1 VLNGRGAFRVFA
13 SSLCCHGPLLHDC
26 SVCVEKDVVCWKGPV
41 LVPRVTLRGGKS
53 YDVPAGQ
60 TVAQALAAGGIAVG
74 DDLLAASVNGQST
87 DLSALLS
94 SDATIEPLR
103 FDSPEGREVYR
114 HSSTHIMAQAVKE
127 LFPTAQLTIGPALED
142 SFYYDFA
149 YDRPF
154 TPEDLEKIEVRAREI
169 AQRRLPIARREFSKP
184 EAIDFFKRRGEHY
197 KVELIQG
204 FPDAEPISAYS
215 QGEFVDL
222 CRGPHLPSTGHVG
235 AFKLLTTAG
244 AYWRGDE
251 RNPMLQRIYGTSFP
265 TKTELDAHLA
275 RLEEIK
281 RRDHRKVGKE
291 LDLISVQDEIGPGLV
306 LWHPK
311 GAAVRLLIENFWR
324 EQHIKDG
331 YELVYSPHVA
341 RLDLWKTSGH
351 VDYYRENMFAS
362 MKLEGSE
369 YQLKPMNCPYHIM
382 IYKSHLRSYR
392 DLPIR
397 YGELGTVYRYERT
410 GVLHGLLRVRG
421 FTQDDAHLF
430 CRPDQ
435 IETEV
440 SRVLDF
446 TFFILR
452 TFGFSEFEV
461 FLSTRPKESVG
472 SEEHWTL
479 ATSALEAAL
488 KNRNIAF
495 HLDPGGGAF
504 YGPKIDI
511 KIKDA
516 LGRSWQ
522 CSTIQVD
529 FNNPERFQLAYIGED
544 GKPHQPIMIHRALM
558 GSIERFFGILV
569 EHYGGA
575 FPTWL
580 APVQAVVLAIT
591 DSQRE
596 YVAKVVADM
605 KAAGF
610 RVEADLR
617 NEKIGLK
624 IREAEKAKIPF
635 MFVAGERE
643 VHSGSLSVRG
653 RSGANLGTMTVAGA
667 LDLLRVEVSRA
678 GQQPSPTS

>member
-1 VLNGRGAFRVFA
+1 MKVVLKNGAGRTIESGESVQTVL
-13 SSLCCHGPLLHDC
+13 SSLGALD
-26 SVCVEKDVVCWKGPV
+26 SQV
-41 LVPRVTLRGGKS
+41 
-53 YDVPAGQ
+53 
-60 TVAQALAAGGIAVG
+60 LAAK
-74 DDLLAASVNGQST
+74 VNGQVV
-87 DLSALLS
+87 DLSKPLS
-94 SDATIEPLR
+94 GDATIEPLR
-103 FDSPEGREVYR
+103 FDSAEGREVYR

-127 LFPTAQLTIGPALED
+127 LFPSAQLTIGPALED
-142 SFYYDFA
+142 GFYYDFA
-149 YDRPF
+149 FDRPF
-154 TPEDLEKIEVRAREI
+154 TPEDLTKIEERVGEI
-169 AQRRLPIARREFSKP
+169 IRRNLTIGRREFTKP
-184 EAIDFFKRRGEHY
+184 EAIEFFRSRGEQY

-204 FPDAEPISAYS
+204 FPDGESITAYT
-215 QGEFVDL
+215 QGDFVDL

-235 AFKLLTTAG
+235 ALKLLTTAG

-265 TKTELDAHLA
+265 TQGDLDAYLA

-311 GAAVRLLIENFWR
+311 GAAIRLLIENFWR

-351 VDYYRENMFAS
+351 VDYYRENMFTS

-382 IYKSHLRSYR
+382 IYKSRLRSYR
-392 DLPIR
+392 DLPVR

-435 IETEV
+435 IEAEV
-440 SRVLDF
+440 TRVLDF
-446 TFFILR
+446 TFFMLR
-452 TFGFSEFEV
+452 TFGFTEFEV

-472 SEEHWTL
+472 GDEHWSL
-479 ATSALEAAL
+479 AISALEAAL
-488 KNRNIAF
+488 KSRNIVYQ
-495 HLDPGGGAF
+495 LDAGGGAF

-522 CSTIQVD
+522 CSTVQVD
-529 FNNPERFQLAYIGED
+529 FNNPERFELSYIGED
-544 GKPHQPIMIHRALM
+544 GKAHQPIMIHRALL
-558 GSIERFFGILV
+558 GSIERFFGILI

-580 APVQAVVLAIT
+580 APVQAVVMAIT
-591 DSQRE
+591 DNQRE
-596 YVAKVVADM
+596 YAAKVAADL

-610 RVEADLR
+610 RADADLR

-624 IREAEKAKIPF
+624 IREAERAKVPF
-635 MFVAGERE
+635 MFVVGDRE
-643 VHSGSLSVRG
+643 VQSGMVSVRG
-653 RSGANLGTMTVAGA
+653 RSGANLGSMTIAGA
-667 LDLLRVEVSRA
+667 LDLLRREADRV
-678 GQQPSPTS
+678 GQQLSPTS

>member
-1 VLNGRGAFRVFA
+1 MNVSVND
-13 SSLCCHGPLLHDC
+13 GPSGDIQ
-26 SVCVEKDVVCWKGPV
+26 
-41 LVPRVTLRGGKS
+41 TGKTVS
-53 YDVPAGQ
+53 DALSELGIAGQ
-60 TVAQALAAGGIAVG
+60 DILAAKVDGAV
-74 DDLLAASVNGQST
+74 V
-87 DLSALLS
+87 DLSRPLCGS
-94 SDATIEPLR
+94 PVVEPLR
-103 FDSPEGREVYR
+103 FDRAEGREVYR

-149 YDRPF
+149 FERPF
-154 TPEDLEKIEVRAREI
+154 TPEDLERIEERAAEI
-169 AQRRLPIARREFSKP
+169 IKRNLTITRREFSKQD
-184 EAIDFFKRRGEHY
+184 AIDFFRARGERY

-204 FPDAEPISAYS
+204 FPDGEPITAYA
-215 QGEFVDL
+215 QGDFVDL
-222 CRGPHLPSTGHVG
+222 CRGPHLPTTGSVG
-235 AFKLLTTAG
+235 TIKLLNTAG

-265 TKTELDAHLA
+265 TRAEVDAYLA

-291 LDLISVQDEIGPGLV
+291 LDLISIQDEIGPGLV

-311 GAAVRLLIENFWR
+311 GAAVRLAIENFWR
-324 EQHIKDG
+324 EQHIRDG
-331 YELVYSPHVA
+331 YELVYSPHTA

-351 VDYYRENMFAS
+351 LDYYRENMFPS

-382 IYKSHLRSYR
+382 IYQSHLRSYR

-410 GVLHGLLRVRG
+410 GVLHGLMRVRG

-435 IETEV
+435 MEHEV

-446 TFFILR
+446 TFFVLQ
-452 TFGFSEFEV
+452 TFGFHQFEV

-472 SEEHWTL
+472 GDEHWTL

-488 KNRNIAF
+488 KSRNISF

-522 CSTIQVD
+522 CSTVQVD
-529 FNNPERFQLAYIGED
+529 FNNPERFELSYIGED
-544 GKPHQPIMIHRALM
+544 GKAHRPIMIHRALM
-558 GSIERFFGILV
+558 GSIERFFGILI

-580 APVQAVVLAIT
+580 APVQAVVMNIT
-591 DSQRE
+591 DRQQD
-596 YVAKVVADM
+596 YVAAVVTQL
-605 KAAGF
+605 KTAGF
-610 RVEADLR
+610 RAETDLR
-617 NEKIGLK
+617 NEKIGFK

-635 MFVAGERE
+635 MLVAGNRE
-643 VHSGSLSVRG
+643 MQDGTLSVRG
-653 RSGANLGTMTVAGA
+653 RSGSNLGNKTVAEV
-667 LDLLRVEVSRA
+667 LDLLQAEVKYTQREL
-678 GQQPSPTS
+678 QHTH

>member
-1 VLNGRGAFRVFA
+1 MKVSVKD
-13 SSLCCHGPLLHDC
+13 GPSGDIQ
-26 SVCVEKDVVCWKGPV
+26 S
-41 LVPRVTLRGGKS
+41 
-53 YDVPAGQ
+53 
-60 TVAQALAAGGIAVG
+60 GIAVG
-74 DDLLAASVNGQST
+74 GALSELGVVDRDILAAKVDGAVV
-87 DLSALLS
+87 DLSRPLS
-94 SDATIEPLR
+94 ESSILEPLR
-103 FDSPEGREVYR
+103 FDSAEGREVYR

-127 LFPTAQLTIGPALED
+127 LFPAAQLTIGPALED

-149 YDRPF
+149 FERPF
-154 TPEDLEKIEVRAREI
+154 TAEDLQRIEERAAEI
-169 AQRRLPIARREFSKP
+169 IKRNLTITRREFSKQD
-184 EAIDFFKRRGEHY
+184 AIDFFRARGEHY

-204 FPDAEPISAYS
+204 FPDGEPITAYT
-215 QGEFVDL
+215 QGDFVDL
-222 CRGPHLPSTGHVG
+222 CRGPHLPTTGSVG
-235 AFKLLTTAG
+235 AIKLLNTAG

-265 TKTELDAHLA
+265 TKAEVDAYLA

-291 LDLISVQDEIGPGLV
+291 LDLISIQDEIGPGLV

-311 GAAVRLLIENFWR
+311 GAAIRLLIENFWR
-324 EQHIKDG
+324 EQHIRDG
-331 YELVYSPHVA
+331 YQLVYSPHTA

-351 VDYYRENMFAS
+351 LDYYRENMFPS

-382 IYKSHLRSYR
+382 IYQSHLRSYR

-410 GVLHGLLRVRG
+410 GVLHGLMRVRG

-435 IETEV
+435 MEHEV

-446 TFFILR
+446 TFFVLQ
-452 TFGFSEFEV
+452 TFGFQQFEV

-472 SEEHWTL
+472 GDEHWTL

-488 KNRNIAF
+488 KSREISF

-522 CSTIQVD
+522 CSTVQVD
-529 FNNPERFQLAYIGED
+529 FNNPERFELSYIGED
-544 GKPHQPIMIHRALM
+544 GKAHRPIMIHRALM
-558 GSIERFFGILV
+558 GSIERFFGILI

-580 APVQAVVLAIT
+580 APVQAVVMNIT
-591 DSQRE
+591 DHQQD
-596 YVAKVVADM
+596 YVTAVVAQL
-605 KAAGF
+605 KAAGV
-610 RVEADLR
+610 RAEADLR
-617 NEKIGLK
+617 NEKIGFK
-624 IREAEKAKIPF
+624 IREAEKAKVPF
-635 MFVAGERE
+635 MLVAGNRE
-643 VHSGSLSVRG
+643 MQDGTLSVRG
-653 RSGANLGTMTVAGA
+653 RSGSNLGNKTVAEV
-667 LDLLRVEVSRA
+667 LDLLQAEVKHAQREL
-678 GQQPSPTS
+678 QPTH

>member
-1 VLNGRGAFRVFA
+1 M
-13 SSLCCHGPLLHDC
+13 P
-26 SVCVEKDVVCWKGPV
+26 K
-41 LVPRVTLRGGKS
+41 VTLKNGKS
-53 YDVPAGQ
+53 FDVPPGY
-60 TVAQALAAGGIAVG
+60 TIAQALAAGGIPVG
-74 DDLLAASVNGQST
+74 PEVLAASVNGRPT
-87 DLSALLS
+87 DLSAPLTADS
-94 SDATIEPLR
+94 TIDPLG
-103 FDSPEGREVYR
+103 FDTAEGREIYR

-127 LFPTAQLTIGPALED
+127 LFPSAQLTIGPALED

-154 TPEDLEKIEVRAREI
+154 TPEDLENIEQRAREI
-169 AQRRLPIARREFSKP
+169 AKRKLAVTRRDLTKQ
-184 EAIDFFKRRGEHY
+184 EALELFRSRGEHY
-197 KVELIQG
+197 KVELIEG
-204 FPDAEPISAYS
+204 FPDQEPISIYT

-222 CRGPHLPSTGHVG
+222 CRGPHVPSTGHVG
-235 AFKLLTTAG
+235 ALKLLTTAG

-265 TKTELDAHLA
+265 TKAELDAHLA
-275 RLEEIK
+275 KLEEIK

-311 GAAVRLLIENFWR
+311 GAVIRLLIENFWR
-324 EQHIKDG
+324 EQHLRDG

-351 VDYYRENMFAS
+351 VDYYRDNMFAP

-392 DLPIR
+392 ELPIR

-435 IETEV
+435 IEAEV

-452 TFGFSEFEV
+452 TFGFMEFEV
-461 FLSTRPKESVG
+461 FLSTRPNESVG
-472 SEEHWTL
+472 AEEHWTL

-488 KNRNIAF
+488 KGRNISF

-522 CSTIQVD
+522 CSTIQID
-529 FNNPERFQLAYIGED
+529 FNNPERFELSYIGED
-544 GKPHQPIMIHRALM
+544 GKSHQPIMIHRALM
-558 GSIERFFGILV
+558 GSIERFFGILI
-569 EHYGGA
+569 EHYAGA

-580 APVQAVVLAIT
+580 APVQAVVMAIT
-591 DSQRE
+591 DNQRE
-596 YVAKVVADM
+596 FVTEVTAHM
-605 KAAGF
+605 KASGF
-610 RVEADLR
+610 RVESDIR
-617 NEKIGLK
+617 NEKIGFK

-635 MFVAGERE
+635 MFVVGDRE
-643 VHSGSLSVRG
+643 VQSRSLSVRG
-653 RSGANLGTMTVAGA
+653 RSGANLGTMTIQAA
-667 LDLLRVEVSRA
+667 LDLLKTEVERA
-678 GQQPSPTS
+678 GQQLSPTS

>member
-1 VLNGRGAFRVFA
+1 MKISVKD
-13 SSLCCHGPLLHDC
+13 GPTADI
-26 SVCVEKDVVCWKGPV
+26 
-41 LVPRVTLRGGKS
+41 
-53 YDVPAGQ
+53 PAGE
-60 TVAQALAAGGIAVG
+60 TVGAA
-74 DDLLAASVNGQST
+74 
-87 DLSALLS
+87 LSALGLAGQDVLAAKVDGTVVDLS
-94 SDATIEPLR
+94 QPLSGSSTVEPLQ
-103 FDSPEGREVYR
+103 FNSVEGREVYR

-154 TPEDLEKIEVRAREI
+154 TPEDLEKIEARASEI
-169 AQRRLPIARREFSKP
+169 IARNLTITRREFSKQ
-184 EAIDFFKRRGEHY
+184 EAIDFFQARGEQY

-204 FPDAEPISAYS
+204 FPDGEPITAYT
-215 QGEFVDL
+215 QGDFVDL
-222 CRGPHLPSTGHVG
+222 CRGPHLPATGSVG
-235 AFKLLTTAG
+235 AIKLLNAAG

-265 TKTELDAHLA
+265 TKAEVDAYLA

-291 LDLISVQDEIGPGLV
+291 LDLISIQDDIGPGLV

-324 EQHIKDG
+324 EQHIRDG
-331 YELVYSPHVA
+331 YDLVYSPHTA

-351 VDYYRENMFAS
+351 VDYYRDNMFPA

-382 IYKSHLRSYR
+382 IYQSHLRSYR

-410 GVLHGLLRVRG
+410 GVLHGLMRVRG

-435 IETEV
+435 MEAEV

-446 TFFILR
+446 TFFVLQ
-452 TFGFSEFEV
+452 TFGFQEFEV

-472 SEEHWTL
+472 GDEHWTL

-488 KNRNIAF
+488 KSRNLSF

-522 CSTIQVD
+522 CSTVQVD
-529 FNNPERFQLAYIGED
+529 FNNPERFELSYIGED
-544 GKPHQPIMIHRALM
+544 GKAHRPIMIHRALM
-558 GSIERFFGILV
+558 GSIERFFGILI

-580 APVQAVVLAIT
+580 APVQAVVISIT
-591 DSQRE
+591 DQQE
-596 YVAKVVADM
+596 KYVAAAATRLKT
-605 KAAGF
+605 AGF
-610 RVEADLR
+610 RAEADLR
-617 NEKIGLK
+617 NEKIGFK
-624 IREAEKAKIPF
+624 IREAEKAKVPF
-635 MFVAGERE
+635 MLVAGKRE
-643 VHSGSLSVRG
+643 VESGTLSVRG
-653 RSGANLGTMTVAGA
+653 RSGSNLGTMTLDEVVA
-667 LDLLRVEVSRA
+667 LLQTETKQTQREL
-678 GQQPSPTS
+678 QLTH

>member
-1 VLNGRGAFRVFA
+1 M
-13 SSLCCHGPLLHDC
+13 P
-26 SVCVEKDVVCWKGPV
+26 K
-41 LVPRVTLRGGKS
+41 VTLKNGKS
-53 YDVPAGQ
+53 FDVPPGY
-60 TVAQALAAGGIAVG
+60 TIAQALAAGGITVG
-74 DDLLAASVNGQST
+74 PEVLAALVNGKPT
-87 DLSALLS
+87 DLSASLTA
-94 SDATIEPLR
+94 DATIDPLG
-103 FDSPEGREVYR
+103 FDTAEGREIYR

-127 LFPTAQLTIGPALED
+127 LFPSAQLTIGPALED

-154 TPEDLEKIEVRAREI
+154 TPEDLENIEQRAREI
-169 AQRRLPIARREFSKP
+169 AKRKLAVTRRDLTKQ
-184 EAIDFFKRRGEHY
+184 EALELFRARGEHY
-197 KVELIQG
+197 KVELIEG
-204 FPDAEPISAYS
+204 FPDREPISIYT

-222 CRGPHLPSTGHVG
+222 CRGPHVPSTGHVG

-265 TKTELDAHLA
+265 TKAELDAHLA
-275 RLEEIK
+275 KLEEIK

-291 LDLISVQDEIGPGLV
+291 LDLISIQDEIGPGLV

-311 GAAVRLLIENFWR
+311 GAVIRLLIENFWR
-324 EQHIKDG
+324 EQHLKDG

-351 VDYYRENMFAS
+351 VDYYRDNMFAP

-392 DLPIR
+392 ELPIR

-435 IETEV
+435 IEAEV

-452 TFGFSEFEV
+452 TFGFMEFEV
-461 FLSTRPKESVG
+461 FLSTRPNESVG
-472 SEEHWTL
+472 AEEHWTL

-488 KNRNIAF
+488 KSRNISF

-522 CSTIQVD
+522 CSTIQID
-529 FNNPERFQLAYIGED
+529 FNNPERFELSYIGED
-544 GKPHQPIMIHRALM
+544 GKSHQPIMIHRALM
-558 GSIERFFGILV
+558 GSIERFFGILI
-569 EHYGGA
+569 EHYAGA

-580 APVQAVVLAIT
+580 APVQAVVMAIT
-591 DSQRE
+591 DNQRE
-596 YVAKVVADM
+596 FVTEVVAQM
-605 KAAGF
+605 KASGF
-610 RVEADLR
+610 RVESDIR
-617 NEKIGLK
+617 NEKIGFK
-624 IREAEKAKIPF
+624 IREAEKAKTPF
-635 MFVAGERE
+635 MFVVGDRE
-643 VHSGSLSVRG
+643 VQSRSLSVRG
-653 RSGANLGTMTVAGA
+653 RSGANLGTMTVQGA
-667 LDLLRVEVSRA
+667 LDLLKTEVERA
-678 GQQPSPTS
+678 GQQLSPTS

>member
-1 VLNGRGAFRVFA
+1 MKITL
-13 SSLCCHGPLLHDC
+13 
-26 SVCVEKDVVCWKGPV
+26 KDGTC
-41 LVPRVTLRGGKS
+41 RE
-53 YDVPAGQ
+53 VPAGQ
-60 TVAQALAAGGIAVG
+60 TVGQALSLAGVPLGPDVVAAKLNGAV
-74 DDLLAASVNGQST
+74 V
-87 DLSALLS
+87 DLSREFTA
-94 SDATIEPLR
+94 DATVEPLR
-103 FDSPEGREVYR
+103 FDSSDAREIYR
-114 HSSTHIMAQAVKE
+114 HTSTHILAQAVKE

-169 AQRRLPIARREFSKP
+169 IKRNLPVKRSEFSKQQ
-184 EAIDFFKRRGEHY
+184 AIEFFKARGEAY
-197 KVELIQG
+197 KVELIEG
-204 FPDAEPISAYS
+204 FPDNEPISAYS
-215 QGEFVDL
+215 QGAFVDL
-222 CRGPHLPSTGHVG
+222 CRGPHLPATGHVG
-235 AFKLLTTAG
+235 AFKLLNTAG

-265 TKTELDAHLA
+265 TQAELDAHLA

-281 RRDHRKVGKE
+281 RRDHRKIGKE
-291 LDLISVQDEIGPGLV
+291 LDLITIQDEIGPGLV

-311 GAAVRLLIENFWR
+311 GALVRLLIENFWR
-324 EQHIKDG
+324 EQHIQNG
-331 YELVYSPHVA
+331 YDLVYSPHVA

-351 VDYYRENMFAS
+351 LDYYRDNMFTP
-362 MKLEGSE
+362 MKVEASE
-369 YQLKPMNCPYHIM
+369 YQLKPMNCPFHIM

-435 IETEV
+435 IESEV

-452 TFGFSEFEV
+452 TFGFTEFEV
-461 FLSTRPKESVG
+461 YLSTKPEKAVG
-472 SEEHWTL
+472 SEERWAQ
-479 ATSALEAAL
+479 ATSALESAL
-488 KNRNIAF
+488 KGRGVAYEI
-495 HLDPGGGAF
+495 DPGEGVF

-529 FNNPERFQLAYIGED
+529 FNNPERFELGYIGED
-544 GKPHQPIMIHRALM
+544 GKVHQPIMIHRALM
-558 GSIERFFGILV
+558 GSIERFFGILI
-569 EHYGGA
+569 EHFGGA

-580 APVQAVVLAIT
+580 APVQAAVLSIT
-591 DSQRE
+591 DNQRD
-596 YVAKVVADM
+596 YVAGVVAQL

-610 RVEADLR
+610 RAEADLR
-617 NEKIGLK
+617 NEKIGFK
-624 IREAEKAKIPF
+624 IREAEKAKVPF
-635 MFVAGERE
+635 MLVAGDRE
-643 VHSGSLSVRG
+643 VQSGTVSVRG
-653 RSGANLGTMTVAGA
+653 RHGTNLGSMTVAGVIEH
-667 LDLLRVEVSRA
+667 LRQEVMRQTQDL
-678 GQQPSPTS
+678 QPTH

>member
-1 VLNGRGAFRVFA
+1 MKITL
-13 SSLCCHGPLLHDC
+13 
-26 SVCVEKDVVCWKGPV
+26 KD
-41 LVPRVTLRGGKS
+41 GGS
-53 YDVPAGQ
+53 RDIPTGQ
-60 TVAQALAAGGIAVG
+60 TVGSALSALGLTLGSDILAAK
-74 DDLLAASVNGQST
+74 VNGQMR
-87 DLSALLS
+87 DLSSILTEDAEVVPLL
-94 SDATIEPLR
+94 
-103 FDSPEGREVYR
+103 FDSAEGREVYR

-127 LFPTAQLTIGPALED
+127 VFPTAKLTIGPAIED
-142 SFYYDFA
+142 GFFYDFD
-149 YDRPF
+149 YERPF
-154 TPEDLEKIEVRAREI
+154 TPEDLEKIEARAKDIIKR
-169 AQRRLPIARREFSKP
+169 ALPVKRAELSKQ
-184 EAIDFFKRRGEHY
+184 AAVKFFQERGEAY

-204 FPDAEPISAYS
+204 LADGQTITVYA
-215 QGEFVDL
+215 QGEFTDL
-222 CRGPHLPSTGHVG
+222 CRGPHLPTTGHVG
-235 AFKLLTTAG
+235 AFKLLNTAG

-265 TKTELDAHLA
+265 TQAELDAHLA

-291 LDLISVQDEIGPGLV
+291 LDLISISDDIGPGLV

-311 GAAVRLLIENFWR
+311 GATIRLLIENFWR
-324 EQHIKDG
+324 DQHIQNG

-341 RLDLWKTSGH
+341 KLDLWKTSGH
-351 VDYYRENMFAS
+351 VDYYRDNMFAP
-362 MKLEGSE
+362 MKVENSE
-369 YQLKPMNCPYHIM
+369 YQLKPMNCPFHIM

-435 IETEV
+435 IESEV
-440 SRVLDF
+440 SQVLDF
-446 TFFILR
+446 TFFILG
-452 TFGFSEFEV
+452 TFGFTEFEV
-461 FLSTRPKESVG
+461 FLSTKPEKAVG
-472 SEEHWTL
+472 SEERWTQ

-488 KNRNIAF
+488 KSRNVAYQI
-495 HLDPGGGAF
+495 DPGEGVF

-529 FNNPERFQLAYIGED
+529 FNNPERFELGYIGED
-544 GKPHQPIMIHRALM
+544 GKVHQPIMIHRALM
-558 GSIERFFGILV
+558 GSIERFFGILI
-569 EHYGGA
+569 EHFGGA

-580 APVQAVVLAIT
+580 APVQATVMAIT
-591 DSQRE
+591 DNQHP
-596 YVAKVVADM
+596 YVAEVVAQL

-610 RVEADLR
+610 RAEADLR

-624 IREAEKAKIPF
+624 IREAEKAKVPF
-635 MFVAGERE
+635 MFVVGDRE
-643 VHSGSLSVRG
+643 VQSGTLAIRG
-653 RSGANLGTMTVAGA
+653 RSGANLGSMTVAGA
-667 LDLLRVEVSRA
+667 LDLLRADVKSA
-678 GQQPSPTS
+678 GQQHSLTQ

>member
-1 VLNGRGAFRVFA
+1 MKIAIKDGPSGDVQPGR
-13 SSLCCHGPLLHDC
+13 
-26 SVCVEKDVVCWKGPV
+26 
-41 LVPRVTLRGGKS
+41 T
-53 YDVPAGQ
+53 
-60 TVAQALAAGGIAVG
+60 VG
-74 DDLLAASVNGQST
+74 DT
-87 DLSALLS
+87 LSALGVPLGADILAARVNGTVMDLS
-94 SDATIEPLR
+94 HPLSEDATIEPIR

-114 HSSTHIMAQAVKE
+114 HSSTHVMAQAVKE

-149 YDRPF
+149 YERPF
-154 TPEDLEKIEVRAREI
+154 TPEDLANIEERARDI
-169 AQRRLPIARREFSKP
+169 AKRKLTITRREFSKQD
-184 EAIDFFKRRGEHY
+184 AIEFFKARGEQY
-197 KVELIQG
+197 KVELIAG
-204 FPDAEPISAYS
+204 FPEGEPISAYT
-215 QGEFVDL
+215 QGDFVDL
-222 CRGPHLPSTGHVG
+222 CRGPHLPSTGHIG

-281 RRDHRKVGKE
+281 RRDHRKVGKD

-311 GAAVRLLIENFWR
+311 GAAIRLQIENFWR
-324 EQHIKDG
+324 EQHIKGG
-331 YELVYSPHVA
+331 YELVYSPHIA

-351 VDYYRENMFAS
+351 LDYYRDNMFAS

-440 SRVLDF
+440 SQVLDF
-446 TFFILR
+446 TFFILQ
-452 TFGFSEFEV
+452 TFGFTDFEV

-472 SEEHWTL
+472 ADEHWTL
-479 ATSALEAAL
+479 ATSALEAAI
-488 KNRNIAF
+488 KSRKIAYRM
-495 HLDPGGGAF
+495 DPGGGAF

-529 FNNPERFQLAYIGED
+529 FNNPERFELSYIGED
-544 GKPHQPIMIHRALM
+544 GKAHQPIMIHRALM
-558 GSIERFFGILV
+558 GSIERFFGILI

-575 FPTWL
+575 FPVWL
-580 APVQAVVLAIT
+580 APVQATVMNIT
-591 DSQRE
+591 DNQRD
-596 YVAKVVADM
+596 YAAAVTAQLRN
-605 KAAGF
+605 AGF
-610 RVEADLR
+610 RADADIR
-617 NEKIGLK
+617 NEKIGFK
-624 IREAEKAKIPF
+624 IREAEKAKVPF
-635 MFVAGERE
+635 MLVAGDRE
-643 VHSGSLSVRG
+643 VQGGTVSIRG
-653 RSGANLGTMTVAGA
+653 RSGSNLGSKTIAEA
-667 LDLLRVEVSRA
+667 LDLLRAETMCVR
-678 GQQPSPTS
+678 

>member
-1 VLNGRGAFRVFA
+1 M
-13 SSLCCHGPLLHDC
+13 
-26 SVCVEKDVVCWKGPV
+26 K
-41 LVPRVTLRGGKS
+41 VTLSSGHS
-53 YDVPAGQ
+53 SEVEPGQ
-60 TVAQALAAGGIAVG
+60 TVGSALSALGIKSSPDILAAK
-74 DDLLAASVNGQST
+74 VNGQVV
-87 DLSALLS
+87 DLSRPLYE
-94 SDATIEPLR
+94 DATLEPLT
-103 FDSPEGREVYR
+103 FDSFEGRDVYR

-127 LFPTAQLTIGPALED
+127 LFPSAQLTIGPALED
-142 SFYYDFA
+142 SFFYDFA
-149 YDRPF
+149 FERPF
-154 TPEDLEKIEVRAREI
+154 TPEDLEKIEARAIEI
-169 AQRRLPIARREFSKP
+169 IKRNLPITRREFTKE
-184 EAIDFFKRRGEHY
+184 EAIDFFKARGEAY

-204 FPDAEPISAYS
+204 FPDGEPISAYM
-215 QGEFVDL
+215 QGDFVDL
-222 CRGPHLPSTGHVG
+222 CRGPHLPATGRVG
-235 AFKLLTTAG
+235 AFKLLNTAG

-265 TKTELDAHLA
+265 TKADLDAHLA

-311 GAAVRLLIENFWR
+311 GAAIRLLIENFWR

-351 VDYYRENMFAS
+351 VDYYRDNMFAA
-362 MKLEGSE
+362 MKIEGSE

-446 TFFILR
+446 TFFVLR
-452 TFGFSEFEV
+452 TFGFAEFEV

-472 SEEHWTL
+472 ADEHWTL

-488 KNRNIAF
+488 KNRNISY

-522 CSTIQVD
+522 CSTVQVD
-529 FNNPERFQLAYIGED
+529 FNNPERFELTYIGED
-544 GKPHQPIMIHRALM
+544 GRQHQPIMIHRALM
-558 GSIERFFGILV
+558 GSIERFFGILI

-580 APVQAVVLAIT
+580 APVQVVVLPIT
-591 DSQRE
+591 DSQEPYAEEVRKALE
-596 YVAKVVADM
+596 NLGIRVKLDASSEKVNARIRDHELKKVPVM
-605 KAAGF
+605 LVVG
-610 RVEADLR
+610 
-617 NEKIGLK
+617 EK
-624 IREAEKAKIPF
+624 
-635 MFVAGERE
+635 ERE
-643 VHSGSLSVRG
+643 SRSVAIRRHG
-653 RSGANLGTMTVAGA
+653 KGNVGTETLEAA
-667 LDLLRVEVSRA
+667 LAVLQAECA
-678 GQQPSPTS
+678 IP

>member
-1 VLNGRGAFRVFA
+1 M
-13 SSLCCHGPLLHDC
+13 P
-26 SVCVEKDVVCWKGPV
+26 K
-41 LVPRVTLRGGKS
+41 VTLKNGKS
-53 YDVPAGQ
+53 FDVPPGY
-60 TVAQALAAGGIAVG
+60 TIAQALAAGGIPVG
-74 DDLLAASVNGQST
+74 PEVLAASVNGRPT
-87 DLSALLS
+87 DLSAPLTA
-94 SDATIEPLR
+94 DATIDPLG
-103 FDSPEGREVYR
+103 FDTAEGREIYR

-127 LFPTAQLTIGPALED
+127 LFPAAQLTIGPALED

-154 TPEDLEKIEVRAREI
+154 TPEDLENIEQRAREI
-169 AQRRLPIARREFSKP
+169 AKRKLAVTRRDLTKQ
-184 EAIDFFKRRGEHY
+184 EALELFKARGEHY
-197 KVELIQG
+197 KVELIEG
-204 FPDAEPISAYS
+204 FPDREPISIYT

-222 CRGPHLPSTGHVG
+222 CRGPHVPSTGHVG
-235 AFKLLTTAG
+235 ALKLLTTAG

-265 TKTELDAHLA
+265 TKAELDAHLA
-275 RLEEIK
+275 KLEEIK

-291 LDLISVQDEIGPGLV
+291 LVLISIQDEIGPGLV

-311 GAAVRLLIENFWR
+311 GAVIRLLIENFWR
-324 EQHIKDG
+324 EQHLRDG

-351 VDYYRENMFAS
+351 VDYYRDNMIAP

-392 DLPIR
+392 ELPIR

-435 IETEV
+435 IEAEV

-452 TFGFSEFEV
+452 TFGFMEFEV
-461 FLSTRPKESVG
+461 FLSTRPNESVG
-472 SEEHWTL
+472 AEEHWTL

-488 KNRNIAF
+488 KSRTISF

-522 CSTIQVD
+522 CSTIQID
-529 FNNPERFQLAYIGED
+529 FNNPERFELSYIGED
-544 GKPHQPIMIHRALM
+544 GKSHQPIMIHRALM
-558 GSIERFFGILV
+558 GSIERFFGILI
-569 EHYGGA
+569 EHYAGA

-580 APVQAVVLAIT
+580 APVQAVVMAIT
-591 DSQRE
+591 DNQRE
-596 YVAKVVADM
+596 FVTEVTAQM
-605 KAAGF
+605 KASGF
-610 RVEADLR
+610 RVESDIR
-617 NEKIGLK
+617 NEKIGFK

-635 MFVAGERE
+635 MFVVGDRE
-643 VHSGSLSVRG
+643 VQSRSLSVRG
-653 RSGANLGTMTVAGA
+653 RSGANLGTMTVQSA
-667 LDLLRVEVSRA
+667 LDLLKTEVERA
-678 GQQPSPTS
+678 GQQLSPTS

>member
-1 VLNGRGAFRVFA
+1 MKVALKDR
-13 SSLCCHGPLLHDC
+13 P
-26 SVCVEKDVVCWKGPV
+26 SVDVQ
-41 LVPRVTLRGGKS
+41 
-53 YDVPAGQ
+53 AGQ
-60 TVAQALAAGGIAVG
+60 TVEAALSALGVSMSADIFAAK
-74 DDLLAASVNGQST
+74 VNGQVV
-87 DLSALLS
+87 DLSRHLS
-94 SDATIEPLR
+94 EDATLEPLR
-103 FDSPEGREVYR
+103 FDSAEGRDVYR

-127 LFPTAQLTIGPALED
+127 LFPSAQLTIGPALED
-142 SFYYDFA
+142 SFFYDFSFE
-149 YDRPF
+149 RTF
-154 TPEDLEKIEVRAREI
+154 TPEDLEKIEARASDIIKRNLTI
-169 AQRRLPIARREFSKP
+169 TRREFTKQ
-184 EAIDFFKRRGEHY
+184 EAIDFFKSRGEAY
-197 KVELIQG
+197 KIELIQG
-204 FPDAEPISAYS
+204 FPDGEPISAYM
-215 QGEFVDL
+215 QGDFVDL
-222 CRGPHLPSTGHVG
+222 CRGPHLPATGYVG
-235 AFKLLTTAG
+235 VFKLLNTAG

-265 TKTELDAHLA
+265 TKAELDAHLA

-291 LDLISVQDEIGPGLV
+291 LDLISIQDEIGPGLV

-311 GAAVRLLIENFWR
+311 GATIRLLIENFWR

-351 VDYYRENMFAS
+351 VDYYRDNMFAA

-446 TFFILR
+446 TFFILQS
-452 TFGFSEFEV
+452 FGFAEFEV

-472 SEEHWTL
+472 ADEHWAL

-488 KNRNIAF
+488 KSRNISF

-522 CSTIQVD
+522 CSTVQVD
-529 FNNPERFQLAYIGED
+529 FNNPERFELSYIGED
-544 GKPHQPIMIHRALM
+544 GKAHQPIMIHRALM
-558 GSIERFFGILV
+558 GSIERFFGILI

-580 APVQAVVLAIT
+580 APVQATVMSIT
-591 DSQRE
+591 DNQRD
-596 YVAKVVADM
+596 YVSAVVAQL

-610 RVEADLR
+610 RAEADLR
-617 NEKIGLK
+617 NEKIGFK
-624 IREAEKAKIPF
+624 IREAEKAKVPF
-635 MFVAGERE
+635 MLVAGDRE
-643 VHSGSLSVRG
+643 VQGGTVSVRG
-653 RSGANLGTMTVAGA
+653 RSGSNLGSMTVAGV
-667 LDLLRVEVSRA
+667 LDLLRTEITRP
-678 GQQPSPTS
+678 QRELQHTH